1 MILDGKK
8 LIVFLKAPRPGTVKT
23 RLAETIGAGPA
34 CGAYHHL
41 IGTLL
46 GRLQSL
52 RAVELCYSPDDAL
65 AEVAP
70 WLREGWAAAAQGE
83 GDLGQR
89 LESAFNR
96 SFAAGAERVVVI
108 GSDGPAIT
116 AEDVGRAWAALRM
129 HDVVLGPATDGDY
142 WLIGL
147 RQVER
152 SLFHDIPWSTEGVF
166 AASMKSITRRGL
178 SVHVLRPLTD
188 VDTER
193 DWRAFLSAQ

>member
-1 MILDGKK
+1 MPLDSEK

-34 CGAYHHL
+34 CAAYQQL

-65 AEVAP
+65 AEVEP
-70 WLREGWAAAAQGE
+70 WLREGWVAAAQGD

-89 LESAFNR
+89 LESAFKR
-96 SFAAGAERVVVI
+96 SFAGGAERVVVI
-108 GSDGPAIT
+108 GSDCPAVT

-129 HDVVLGPATDGDY
+129 HDVVLGPASDGGY

-147 RQVER
+147 RKVES

-166 AASMKSITRRGL
+166 AASMRRITRRGL
-178 SVHVLRPLTD
+178 SVHVLRQLTD

-193 DWRAFLSAQ
+193 DWRDFLSGQ